1 MVRQLINAHIH
12 IKIEVACLSV
22 QPRMCRGLDNEF
34 LDNEDPELNLVSL
47 SKIKHSGYGN
57 YGLQLLIRKP

>member
-1 MVRQLINAHIH
+1 
-12 IKIEVACLSV
+12 
-22 QPRMCRGLDNEF
+22 MCRGLDNEF